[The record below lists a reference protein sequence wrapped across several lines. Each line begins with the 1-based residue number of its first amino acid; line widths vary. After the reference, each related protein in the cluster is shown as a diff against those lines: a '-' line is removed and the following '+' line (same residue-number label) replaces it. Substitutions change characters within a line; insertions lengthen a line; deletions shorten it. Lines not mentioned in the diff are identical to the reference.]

1 MRLSRNLLW
10 SALLVFMP
18 LSAGDRTEAVQKV
31 LVSSIRA
38 LSSGDIPTARSL
50 CTADYRLLEKGEDWN
65 LEQDLA
71 AAKEAVDRGQKR
83 TDALEF
89 KQTKVVGNAAY
100 TVYLLTSTMDK
111 DGQITKRQWL
121 ESAVLVKGK
130 TGWRISLVHS
140 TEIPGPV
147 QGK

>member
-18 LSAGDRTEAVQKV
+18 LSAGDRIEAVQKV

-38 LSSGDIPTARSL
+38 LSSGDILTARSL
-50 CTADYRLLEKGEDWN
+50 CTADYQLLEKGEVWD

-71 AAKEAVDRGQKR
+71 AAKEAMDHGLKR
-83 TDALEF
+83 TDAVEF
-89 KQTKVVGNAAY
+89 KLTKIVGNAAY

-111 DGQITKRQWL
+111 NGQITKRQWL

-130 TGWRISLVHS
+130 MGWRISLVHS
-140 TEIPGPV
+140 TEIPEPI